1 MNNIRRSG
9 RRYAY
14 RMRHKYKQDPFAF
27 IILWVLFFSAIFLVF
42 AFRGLI
48 AISFMKKVDIDTSKT
63 TIVEEEIDEGDSL
76 ENNN

>member
-14 RMRHKYKQDPFAF
+14 KMRYKYKQDPFAF
-27 IILWVLFFSAIFLVF
+27 VVLWVLFLSTIFLVF

-48 AISFMKKVDIDTSKT
+48 AVSFMKTIDIDTSKT
-63 TIVEEEIDEGDSL
+63 TIIEEDALEG
-76 ENNN
+76 NN

>member
-1 MNNIRRSG
+1 
-9 RRYAY
+9 
-14 RMRHKYKQDPFAF
+14 MRHKYKQDPFAF

>member
-14 RMRHKYKQDPFAF
+14 KMRYKYKQDPFAF
-27 IILWVLFFSAIFLVF
+27 IVLWVLFFSTIFLVF

-48 AISFMKKVDIDTSKT
+48 AVSFMKKMDIDTSRT
-63 TIVEEEIDEGDSL
+63 TVIEEEIDK
-76 ENNN
+76 ENNLESNN